1 MVYVIHGSA
10 KKFHTGNNTFTE
22 KNWIIFVGLLC
33 VVDVPIVL
41 CMTKTLVVI
50 VELVVEAGVNICLYI

>member
-1 MVYVIHGSA
+1 M
-10 KKFHTGNNTFTE
+10 
-22 KNWIIFVGLLC
+22 IFVGLLC

-50 VELVVEAGVNICLYI
+50 VKLVVEAGANICLYI